1 MSRIHVRFL
10 NRRIV
15 NGAAIYCVES
25 PDFRDFP
32 LVGELRIDLSTYRYE
47 FVPMGSLEG
56 KKIIPPEIF
65 DLPSVEQDRVIER
78 DYQCSEF
85 GGVTRRIA
93 CMVQQLR
100 EKQVLP
106 DEFYGV
112 T

>member
-1 MSRIHVRFL
+1 MSRIHVKFL

-15 NGAAIYCVES
+15 DGAAIYCVES
-25 PDFRDFP
+25 PDFRECS

-56 KKIIPPEIF
+56 KKIIPPEVF
-65 DLPSVEQDRVIER
+65 DLPSGEQDRVIGR
-78 DYQCSEF
+78 DYPCSEF

-93 CMVQQLR
+93 RMVQQLR
-100 EKQVLP
+100 ETRVLP